1 MQQLRAFA
9 AMSARHVRWK
19 IVFLTICA
27 AGLQAPIR
35 SGESPER
42 PARSKPGLN
51 GAWPPQTSAH
61 PMSTLRNYQTADRDS

>member
-9 AMSARHVRWK
+9 AVSAGHVRWK
-19 IVFLTICA
+19 IAFLIICV
-27 AGLQAPIR
+27 AGLQVPIR

-51 GAWPPQTSAH
+51 GAWPPQTPEH
-61 PMSTLRNYQTADRDS
+61 PMSTLRNYQTADHDS